1 MPGTTG
7 NVWTCLDVRYACIP
21 HLCTRGITY
30 AILFATG
37 IRLPGAVHLGLRAA
51 AGPPG
56 QGKFPFPAH
65 IALPHLTAGARQ
77 ASDCRALYIRGYA
90 PLLDPLATNATQLVV
105 DVAAASVVDA
115 CGERFPGTSITT
127 SVRSR

>member
-1 MPGTTG
+1 MLVETPI
-7 NVWTCLDVRYACIP
+7 VECLDVRLCLHSPSVYKRH
-21 HLCTRGITY
+21 HLCRSVSNRHQTARRCASGATRRCWTPWP
-30 AILFATG
+30 L
-37 IRLPGAVHLGLRAA
+37 
-51 AGPPG
+51 
-56 QGKFPFPAH
+56 KSPAH
-65 IALPHLTAGARQ
+65 NALPHLTACARQ
-77 ASDCRALYIRGYA
+77 TSDCQALYIRGYA